1 MAETA
6 LAAVEATDAIL
17 GLVELAVKVAKR
29 VNNYVDTAKNVPKTF
44 IEIRVQ
50 LPLITPICE
59 KLLDRARTGNANA
72 NLIPVLQGLKEHISE
87 LDGLLDRILP
97 EDGDRKRVRI
107 YKAISSITNE
117 KRLLEY
123 QRLLES
129 YKSILTLYHADAVM
143 DRPADPS
150 SQIATIGTYFHM
162 PPTQITHFVGRRDLL
177 KKIKEA
183 VAAEKS
189 TIGPRV
195 VVLLGM
201 GGQGKTQLA
210 LRSCRLLSTNN
221 RFEKILWIDATSD
234 ATLAHSFES
243 IAEQISGRARAFRDT
258 AAACRII
265 IHAIEKVWKAQWLM
279 VFDNYDDPAAH
290 PDIRSF
296 FPNSDNGAILITSR
310 HGDTKRLATEVLQV
324 TEMTEQDAVNVLLSQ
339 FSQGRHDESA
349 ESAKTIVKA
358 LGYLPLAIDQ
368 AAAYMD
374 RQSIPVNAF
383 VDEFEICKES
393 VLKHIP
399 DQWEYKRKLDG
410 TELETS
416 LSVFTTWELSVQQ
429 IGKDEDEKKHIIHLF
444 TLFAFFN
451 HGKISEAIFEAH
463 FQATIDQRP
472 EWMRVVESDS
482 HWDQYQYRDV
492 VSKLLRL
499 SLL

>member
-6 LAAVEATDAIL
+6 FAAVEATDAIL

-29 VNNYVDTAKNVPKTF
+29 VNDYVDTAKNVPKTF
-44 IEIRVQ
+44 IEIKFQ
-50 LPLITPICE
+50 LPLITAICE
-59 KLLDRARTGNANA
+59 KLLNRARAGNAHA
-72 NLIPVLQGLKEHISE
+72 NLIRVLQGLREHISE

-97 EDGDRKRVRI
+97 EDGDRKRVRN

-123 QRLLES
+123 QRRLES
-129 YKSILTLYHADAVM
+129 YKSTLTLYHADAVM
-143 DRPADPS
+143 DRPTDPS
-150 SQIATIGTYFHM
+150 SQIATTGTYFHM

-177 KKIKEA
+177 KKVKEA
-183 VAAEKS
+183 VAVEKS

-243 IAEQISGRARAFRDT
+243 VAEQISGGARTFRDT
-258 AAACRII
+258 
-265 IHAIEKVWKAQWLM
+265 KAPWLM
-279 VFDNYDDPAAH
+279 VFDNYDEPAAH

-296 FPNSDNGAILITSR
+296 FRNSDNGAILITSR
-310 HGDTKRLATEVLQV
+310 HGDTKRLATEVLQM

-358 LGYLPLAIDQ
+358 LGYLPLAIDK
-368 AAAYMD
+368 
-374 RQSIPVNAF
+374 AF
-383 VDEFEICKES
+383 
-393 VLKHIP
+393 
-399 DQWEYKRKLDG
+399 Q
-410 TELETS
+410 
-416 LSVFTTWELSVQQ
+416 
-429 IGKDEDEKKHIIHLF
+429 
-444 TLFAFFN
+444 
-451 HGKISEAIFEAH
+451 
-463 FQATIDQRP
+463 
-472 EWMRVVESDS
+472 
-482 HWDQYQYRDV
+482 
-492 VSKLLRL
+492 
-499 SLL
+499 